1 MSSTTTLS
9 SIVVRSEDV
18 VSRLIDNQ
26 VLIIPLTSG
35 MANADDSLY
44 TLSPTAQ
51 DIWDLLDGERTLLEV
66 IEILSAKYNGNNET
80 LQEDVLGFV
89 HEMLSEKLVR
99 QK

>member
-26 VLIIPLTSG
+26 VLIIPLTTG
-35 MANADDSLY
+35 MANADDALY

-66 IEILSAKYNGNNET
+66 IEILSAKYNGDNER
-80 LQEDVLGFV
+80 LQEDVLGFLD
-89 HEMLSEKLVR
+89 EMVSEKLVR

>member
-1 MSSTTTLS
+1 MTLSTALS
-9 SIVVRSEDV
+9 SIFVRSEDV